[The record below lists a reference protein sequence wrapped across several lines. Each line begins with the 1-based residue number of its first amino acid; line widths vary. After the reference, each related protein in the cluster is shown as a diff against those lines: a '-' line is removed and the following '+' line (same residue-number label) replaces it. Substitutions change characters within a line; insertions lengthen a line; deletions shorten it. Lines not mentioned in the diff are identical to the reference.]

1 IEAPQGLFYP
11 MHATV
16 IHLEP
21 LRDEIA
27 GWRTTRSRLFR
38 FRKKSLQRGDATG
51 PGRHTF
57 GKYVLHAHLHF
68 VKLIYPAI
76 VTFNQFINLRF
87 SSSASD
93 FLSIVIFN
101 VT

>member
-1 IEAPQGLFYP
+1 MSNLYRFSFENYNEIEAPRGLFYP

-38 FRKKSLQRGDATG
+38 FRKKSLQRDDGAEQT
-51 PGRHTF
+51 
-57 GKYVLHAHLHF
+57 Y
-68 VKLIYPAI
+68 
-76 VTFNQFINLRF
+76 LR
-87 SSSASD
+87 
-93 FLSIVIFN
+93 
-101 VT
+101 